1 MPATNRSS
9 CLTVSSVR
17 VSARTAKARVK
28 RKTPTITRMTLSRSR
43 VVAMMRGVY
52 WPPATWI
59 ATSSEP
65 NVKTMNE
72 RLSVMKVCSW
82 SRAPCT
88 ERPRNDTDSEAQPFS
103 TSQLPS
109 ALTPRWNTA

>member
-1 MPATNRSS
+1 MPATSTSS
-9 CLTVSSVR
+9 CLTVSSIR
-17 VSARTAKARVK
+17 VSTRTAKARVK
-28 RKTPTITRMTLSRSR
+28 RKMPTIVRMTLSRSR

-65 NVKTMNE
+65 KVKTMNE
-72 RLSVMKVCSW
+72 MLRVMKSSSW
-82 SRAPCT
+82 TRAPVT
-88 ERPRNDTDSEAQPFS
+88 DRPRNDTDSEAQPFS